1 MTRSSRWAEWGVS
14 LPSFAW
20 LTIFFVVPTLI
31 VLSIAF
37 HAPSA
42 DGGFAPGF
50 TMETWKAVVRT
61 PYKEIV
67 WRTIWISAATT
78 FLCIVLSLPCAYA
91 IARMKAKNNNG
102 GETNA

>member
-1 MTRSSRWAEWGVS
+1 MMEVKSRWTEWATS

-20 LTIFFVVPTLI
+20 LTLFFVVPTLI
-31 VLSIAF
+31 VLGIAF

-42 DGGFAPGF
+42 DGGFSSGF
-50 TMETWKAVVRT
+50 TLETWRTVLRT

-78 FLCIVLSLPCAYA
+78 FFCVVLSLPCAYS
-91 IARMKAKNNNG
+91 IARMPSRGAPRWPG
-102 GETNA
+102 